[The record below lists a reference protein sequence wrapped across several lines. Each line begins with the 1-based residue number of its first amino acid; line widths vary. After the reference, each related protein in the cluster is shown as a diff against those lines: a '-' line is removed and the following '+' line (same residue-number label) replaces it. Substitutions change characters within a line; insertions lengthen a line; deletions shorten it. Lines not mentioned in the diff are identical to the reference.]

1 MVQVMTVPSSNLKLL
16 LQPRCLRH
24 CALSDSLDAGHLALE
39 EQTAR
44 QAQEM
49 QEMQARHQQE
59 QRYRLRL
66 QGHLL
71 HRKREQEVEALRS
84 KFESALAD
92 VVASARAQQAE
103 AALALADLEA
113 ALQDEQMAAIL
124 ARDLLCTAQSQADH
138 FRHQYSA
145 ERRRLRASQE
155 EAEKLW
161 LQLQGM
167 QLDTQR
173 MVEALRR
180 QCLEA
185 IAGQKRAELRCELA
199 ASLSSSR
206 PPCASQTPQPHHST
220 QDRPP
225 SHHSFRA
232 REGKADTTGVANG
245 ASAGEESTTSILD
258 LSAWTVHSDDLPLSQ
273 AERTLPLSGDRSPA
287 TFSELEWALPIST
300 EQRLAHEEQLWQELG
315 AEDQRLEVL
324 LQEAIAHPRA
334 VGSPV
339 LLAQPL
345 PPPSP
350 ASQTYSRLDGPG
362 LAPWLDRLSCI
373 EGELEQHR
381 SGLATALARLCQVRR
396 GRQQHPGSSDRR
408 LRDEEA
414 SLSNQISELQT
425 KIWNGEKEL
434 AAVERRFLH
443 PIEAQRSSPVASL
456 RCADPVTAP
465 TPWVLDP
472 LD

>member
-273 AERTLPLSGDRSPA
+273 AERTTPFLWVDVSHWEAVGSTLPLSGDRSPA

-315 AEDQRLEVL
+315 QKTSVWRSSCKRPL
-324 LQEAIAHPRA
+324 LT
-334 VGSPV
+334 PV
-339 LLAQPL
+339 QWGRPCFLRSRCPL
-345 PPPSP
+345 PPRRPRP
-350 ASQTYSRLDGPG
+350 IPDWTG
-362 LAPWLDRLSCI
+362 LAWR
-373 EGELEQHR
+373 
-381 SGLATALARLCQVRR
+381 
-396 GRQQHPGSSDRR
+396 PGSTGCPALRGSWSSIARGWPRLWLGSARCGGGGSNIRAAVTAAFGMRR
-408 LRDEEA
+408 LRCR
-414 SLSNQISELQT
+414 T
-425 KIWNGEKEL
+425 KSQSCK
-434 AAVERRFLH
+434 RRFGTGR
-443 PIEAQRSSPVASL
+443 RSSPRWSVASCTPS
-456 RCADPVTAP
+456 RRSVRAP
-465 TPWVLDP
+465 
-472 LD
+472 